1 MSFFYAVAL
10 GHNIGIFTKWDDCK
24 KNIEGFSNPIYKKFD
39 NEDLAKEFINDFS
52 NNIYVYTD
60 GACSNNG
67 NKNAKA
73 GIGIYFSKD
82 NDNNVSEK
90 LEGENLTNNIAELM
104 AVIRAINI
112 LKKME
117 NIENKNKIIVTDST
131 YVIKCATNYG
141 EKLAKN
147 NWLTLKDKQPP
158 PNVELVKRLYEL
170 TNKYNIQYKHIEAHT
185 DKKDRHSI
193 GNYFADKLAN
203 QSILEYINDC
213 STRIEPSKIETS
225 RIYLNVP
232 YSKKDNAKS
241 LGACW
246 DPTKKSWYIYNDN
259 QNKDKLIETYKK

>member
-1 MSFFYAVAL
+1 MSFYAVAL

-24 KNIEGFSNPIYKKFD
+24 KNIEGFTNPIFKKFD

-90 LEGENLTNNIAELM
+90 IEGENLTNNIAELM

-141 EKLAKN
+141 EKLSKN
-147 NWLTLKDKQPP
+147 NWMSLKDKKTPP

-203 QSILEYINDC
+203 QSILDDIQDIDD
-213 STRIEPSKIETS
+213 SSKILKS
-225 RIYLNVP
+225 KIYLNVHFNE
-232 YSKKDNAKS
+232 KDKVKAK
-241 LGACW
+241 GGYW
-246 DPTKKSWYIYNDN
+246 DASRKSWYIFSNN
-259 QNKDKLIETYKK
+259 PHKDELIKTYKK